1 MSWHCLKRGR
11 RNCPVLVFLHGFMG
25 LGADWEE
32 VIHSLADDYYCLAPD
47 LPGHGGHELEM
58 KPASISMASVTK
70 ALLRFLEE
78 HDCKQATLIG
88 YSMGARLALYAAI
101 KHQERFAGLILESGG
116 PGIEDEYERRVR
128 IALDDDRAYHLRVQ
142 GVESF
147 LEDWYDAPLFES
159 IHRHPEKLARI
170 KKTRSCHNADD
181 LAAALQGLSTGRQP
195 NLWQEMETLRLPTL
209 LITGALDH
217 KFSRLNR
224 LMMEAIPLS
233 EWKMIG
239 DAGHNTHLE
248 QPQAFQT
255 AVTRFLHERVYR
267 ELSKEEH
274 K

>member
-1 MSWHCLKRGR
+1 MNWHCFKRGR
-11 RNCPVLVFLHGFMG
+11 RSNPALVFLHGFMG
-25 LGADWEE
+25 LGADWDEIIHPLSEE
-32 VIHSLADDYYCLAPD
+32 FCCLAPD
-47 LPGHGGHELEM
+47 LPGHGGHEMSITPE
-58 KPASISMASVTK
+58 KISMASVTK
-70 ALLRFLEE
+70 ELLRFIDDHE
-78 HDCKQATLIG
+78 CKQPTLIG

-101 KHQERFAGLILESGG
+101 KHQDRFSGLILESGG

-147 LEDWYDAPLFES
+147 LEDWYNAPLFES
-159 IHRHPEKLARI
+159 IHRHPEKLSHI
-170 KKTRSCHNADD
+170 KKTRARHNADD

-195 NLWQEMETLRLPTL
+195 NLWQEMESLRLPTL

-224 LMMEAIPLS
+224 LMMEAISFS

-255 AVTRFLHERVYR
+255 AVSRFLRERVYR
-267 ELSKEEH
+267 ELSKE
-274 K
+274 KP